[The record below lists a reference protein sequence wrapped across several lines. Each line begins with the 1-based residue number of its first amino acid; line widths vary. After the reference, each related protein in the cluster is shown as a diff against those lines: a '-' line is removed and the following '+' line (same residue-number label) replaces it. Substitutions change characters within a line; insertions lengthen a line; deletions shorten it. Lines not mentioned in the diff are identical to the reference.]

1 MCIVLVSAASGVHGM
16 FEHAVQPTSLNNKT
30 AVCTNSLLKPLVWKK
45 KKKDL
50 VIGFMGAKHLFTL
63 SEKYNADIRKEFK
76 SWKNENQCF
85 GDYLHSSLKRIC
97 LASGFVG

>member
-1 MCIVLVSAASGVHGM
+1 
-16 FEHAVQPTSLNNKT
+16 
-30 AVCTNSLLKPLVWKK
+30 
-45 KKKDL
+45 
-50 VIGFMGAKHLFTL
+50 MGAKHLFTL

-97 LASGFVG
+97 LALGFVG